1 MIRFV
6 RSIPLFPLLVLAAVP
21 LRAQTTVAGY
31 GTTVRALP
39 AGTATFAA
47 WPNAVAW
54 FDGTA
59 VVFQENGQP
68 PRSLLQFATP
78 RFGSFLVPL
87 DADRLLFAESS
98 FDEVW
103 LVPVA
108 AGAQPQ
114 LLAHVHFA
122 YDAAPLG
129 SGRAIVSAKTGGFG
143 AGANDLVALD
153 LASGTT
159 TAIGLV
165 AGASGPVAIA
175 HNGDLLYATA
185 PNTFPPPLGTVEL
198 LRWSATQW
206 AQALAGGP
214 LLARGN
220 AQLLAA
226 GLDSAGDLALDD
238 DDDVLFVDYLNGRVA
253 ECSDLHAGPGAP
265 STLVD
270 YALASVTPAALT
282 FVAGAAAPAP
292 LLQFE
297 PFAQPGAG
305 ALLVLETD
313 FVGVSQLRSI
323 DARAATLASV
333 PGGVVPAGP
342 FAIQLQS
349 GPAVGVALFALGT
362 VRTGV
367 PVPVQ
372 FPGIEQVVGWDAG
385 LFFPE
390 LTSVQFLGPLGDAA
404 WQLVN
409 PGFAPGLQVHVQVLF
424 ANATAT
430 QIGTTAALTIQLGP

>member
-1 MIRFV
+1 VIPFA
-6 RSIPLFPLLVLAAVP
+6 RSVPLFPLLLSTAVP
-21 LRAQTTVAGY
+21 LHAQTTVAGY

-59 VVFQENGQP
+59 VVVQENGQP
-68 PRSLLQFATP
+68 PRPLLQFVAP

-87 DADRLLFAESS
+87 DGDRLLFAESS

-114 LLAHVHFA
+114 LLTHVHFA
-122 YDAAPLG
+122 YDAASLG
-129 SGRAIVSAKTGGFG
+129 TGRAIVSAKTGGFG
-143 AGANDLVALD
+143 AGANDLVAID
-153 LASGTT
+153 LATGAVTP
-159 TAIGLV
+159 IGLV

-175 HNGDLLYATA
+175 RNGDLLYATA

-198 LRWSATQW
+198 LRWPAPQW
-206 AQALAGGP
+206 AQALGGGP
-214 LLARGN
+214 LLQRGN

-253 ECSDLHAGPGAP
+253 ECSDLHAGPAAP

-282 FVAGAAAPAP
+282 FVAGGAAPALP
-292 LLQFE
+292 PQFE

-305 ALLVLETD
+305 TLLVLETD

-323 DARAATLASV
+323 DARAATLASA

-342 FAIQLQS
+342 FAIQLQA
-349 GPAVGVALFALGT
+349 GPAAGIALFALGT

-367 PVPVQ
+367 LVPVQ
-372 FPGIEQVVGWDAG
+372 FAGIEQVVGWDAG

-390 LTSVQFLGPLGDAA
+390 LTSIQVLGSLGDAA

-409 PGFAPGLQVHVQVLF
+409 PGFAPGLQVSVQVLF

-430 QIGTTAALTIQLGP
+430 QIGATAAFTIQLGP